1 MNKTNL
7 LSGLEGEERVLIS
20 HVMDLAERCEKAG
33 VTMYSPFLNPRE
45 VKLALSRCKGNFFV
59 NSFGGYEDSER
70 KILAFS
76 ATDEIWY
83 DYPVD
88 AVKISSKDGR
98 VFSHRD
104 YLGSVLSLGIKRE
117 KIGDIVV
124 EDDFALVFCHRSVGE
139 YICLNLT
146 KVASANVLC
155 EICPVDE
162 VKVERKFSA
171 KNLSVASLRA
181 DAVISGAIGK
191 SREVSAD
198 LISKGYVQINYEVA
212 KSSSARI
219 KDGDVISVRGFGKMV
234 VETGCET
241 TKKGRIK
248 IIVKQFL

>member
-7 LSGLEGEERVLIS
+7 LSGLEGDERVLVS

-45 VKLALSRCKGNFFV
+45 VNLSLSRCKGNFTV

-76 ATDEIWY
+76 ANNDGWY

-88 AVKISSKDGR
+88 AVKISSKDGK

-117 KIGDIVV
+117 KIGDIVI
-124 EDDFALVFCHRSVGE
+124 DDEYALVFCHRSVSE
-139 YICLNLT
+139 YICLNLM

-155 EICPVDE
+155 QICSVDE
-162 VKVERKFSA
+162 ITVERKFSV

-181 DAVISGAIGK
+181 DAVLSGAIGK

-198 LISKGYVQINYEVA
+198 LITKGLVQINYEVA
-212 KSSSARI
+212 KSPSA
-219 KDGDVISVRGFGKMV
+219 KVKSGDVISARGFGKMI
-234 VETGCET
+234 VETDCET

-248 IIVKQFL
+248 IIVKQFV